1 MAIRVGIIGLSADDP
16 LAWATSAHVAPLKGA
31 DLSKYYTLT
40 AVGTSNPESAAR
52 AAAFHEVPKSKAY
65 SKPED
70 MAADKDV
77 DMVVVS
83 VKVNLHH
90 RLTMPALK
98 AKKDVFVE
106 WPLGNTLSEA
116 EELASLAKKL
126 GVKTSVGLQ
135 ARYQPSMVKVK
146 EIVDSGAL
154 GRIVSTTV
162 FGADNFLD
170 AMPDRLKYSN
180 NPDVGTSLLSIP
192 VAHTLDPILHI
203 LGEFKSLNATTSIA
217 NPNVTFLSPDGT
229 LSDPVPRNDPDNV
242 IIQGT
247 LISGATLN
255 FQFIM
260 PPSSTPSTFSWLIYG
275 EKGAVKVES
284 SSCAVQMMEA
294 KVFKTEL
301 LDTSAASTKALREVF
316 SRTGPQ
322 WKEISIEKRELNKF
336 FGGIGVAYEAF
347 VKNPGELVTFDDAVV
362 RHRMVEAIKKSAKE
376 GTRESYI

>member
-40 AVGTSNPESAAR
+40 ALGTSNPDSAAR
-52 AAAFHEVPKSKAY
+52 AAAFHKVPKSKAY

-70 MAADKDV
+70 IAEDKDV

-106 WPLGNTLSEA
+106 WPLGNNLAEA
-116 EELASLAKKL
+116 EELASLAKKQ

-135 ARYQPSMVKVK
+135 ARFQPFMVKVK

-154 GRIVSTTV
+154 GSIVSTTV
-162 FGADNFLD
+162 FGADNFLN
-170 AMPDRLKYSN
+170 AMPDRLKYFNS
-180 NPDVGTSLLSIP
+180 PDIGTSLVSIP

-203 LGEFKSLNATTSIA
+203 LGEFRSLNATTSIV
-217 NPNVTFLSPDGT
+217 NPNIIFLSPDGT
-229 LSDPVPRNDPDNV
+229 PSDPVPRNDPDNV
-242 IIQGT
+242 LIQGT
-247 LISGATLN
+247 LTSGATLN

-260 PPSSTPSTFSWLIYG
+260 PPSSTPSTFSWLIHG
-275 EKGAVKVES
+275 EKGALKVES

-294 KVFKTEL
+294 KVFQAEL
-301 LDTSAASTKALREVF
+301 PDSSAASTKNLLEVF

-322 WKEISIEKRELNKF
+322 WKEVGVEKRELDSF

-376 GTRESYI
+376 GTRESYL